1 MAAEEPGDGDDQ
13 ADDDPL
19 GDLADRVRARREGV
33 DAGLEPEAPADD
45 DAFGLDQYFQEE
57 TYEDVDAD
65 DLWET
70 LETEEET
77 PSGVEVADEPNEHIV
92 PKRSYCESCPKDA
105 FSEPPEVSCS
115 HPGTTIVEYADTDH
129 VLVRNCPVVAER
141 QALGEEDQSPMTPGS
156 FGSQGQ
162 G

>member
-1 MAAEEPGDGDDQ
+1 MAAEDPGDGDGREDE
-13 ADDDPL
+13 APL
-19 GDLADRVRARREGV
+19 GELADRIRSRHGGPDVE
-33 DAGLEPEAPADD
+33 AGAEEPTD
-45 DAFGLDQYFQEE
+45 DAFGLGEYFQEE
-57 TYEDVDAD
+57 TYDEVDSE

-70 LETEEET
+70 LDAEAAA

-115 HPGTTIVEYADTDH
+115 HPGTSIIEYVDTDH

-141 QALGEEDQSPMTPGS
+141 QALGEEDQGPMTPGS
-156 FGSQGQ
+156 FGSQGRS
-162 G
+162 